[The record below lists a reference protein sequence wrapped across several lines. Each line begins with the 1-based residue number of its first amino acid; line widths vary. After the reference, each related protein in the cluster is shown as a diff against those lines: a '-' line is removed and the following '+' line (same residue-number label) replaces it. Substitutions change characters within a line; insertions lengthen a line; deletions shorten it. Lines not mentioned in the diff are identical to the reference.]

1 MANEFLHGL
10 LTQSN
15 ELANHRKAEN
25 IEAQDLNFV
34 LGKLTFYLCSSRKE
48 NNWRMHGYKSEES
61 KPIQKR
67 NLTEVNPMHEQRMNS
82 IKKLSQAPEKKKGP
96 KKN

>member
-1 MANEFLHGL
+1 MTNEFLHGL

-34 LGKLTFYLCSSRKE
+34 LGKLTFYFIL
-48 NNWRMHGYKSEES
+48 
-61 KPIQKR
+61 I
-67 NLTEVNPMHEQRMNS
+67 V
-82 IKKLSQAPEKKKGP
+82 KKKTIGECMAINL
-96 KKN
+96 KKVSQHKRGTSLKLIQCMNKG